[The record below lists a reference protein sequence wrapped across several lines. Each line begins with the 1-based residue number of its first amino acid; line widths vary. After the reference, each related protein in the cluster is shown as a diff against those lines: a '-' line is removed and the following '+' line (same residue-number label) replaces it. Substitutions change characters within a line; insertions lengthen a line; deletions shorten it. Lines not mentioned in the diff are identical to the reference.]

1 MYWVTLLSG
10 FAQSILPLKVGLRTM
25 QQRCPAGI
33 QIDNDTRPT
42 VCMDGRG
49 GNVGLDGRTM
59 ASWRQL
65 REVVV
70 RYGDGQCHMMERVV
84 DRTDRAMLVF
94 MGRIGD
100 VDDDD
105 KRRSNEHDDTTSH
118 TDNTTEDAGI
128 DW

>member
-1 MYWVTLLSG
+1 
-10 FAQSILPLKVGLRTM
+10 
-25 QQRCPAGI
+25 
-33 QIDNDTRPT
+33 
-42 VCMDGRG
+42 
-49 GNVGLDGRTM
+49 M

-65 REVVV
+65 CDGGIRD
-70 RYGDGQCHMMERVV
+70 GDGQCHIVERL
-84 DRTDRAMLVF
+84 DERTDRAMLVF